1 MTPPLPASA
10 ATHPA
15 TPRRNSPC
23 SLDLAQAVDWL
34 VGHRVLCD
42 PDAAPLPP
50 DQTVFPERSLLEL
63 VLTCRHL
70 QRNQAPLSQRQYTDL
85 DATLQSASM
94 ITTRPTCRNR
104 LRASPQLFPYYAL
117 LSVLLAEV
125 DLPGVLTLAQIQRTS
140 DRYEG
145 NPLPTNVT
153 AFQQLELRYILD
165 RGGIRHA
172 LPAESA
178 LAARCLPARS
188 DPDQLTDLQ
197 SYALTH
203 TVFYLTDFAT
213 HPVTVLTRPQIA
225 QTACLLAGL
234 LSRYTTIRDYDLTAE
249 VLFSCSAL
257 SEPASSS
264 TDRAWTQIG
273 NAQDPGGAVPGPH
286 HDPAIASTFAET
298 ESFDPYWFG
307 TSAHTTA
314 VTVMAAVS
322 QLRPTQ
328 SLIA

>member
-1 MTPPLPASA
+1 VPGSE
-10 ATHPA
+10 
-15 TPRRNSPC
+15 
-23 SLDLAQAVDWL
+23 DDWL
-34 VGHRVLCD
+34 VGHRALYD
-42 PDAAPLPP
+42 PDEAPLPP

-85 DATLQSASM
+85 DATLQAASM
-94 ITTRPTCRNR
+94 IASRSTCRTR

-125 DLPGVLTLAQIQRTS
+125 DLPGVLTLAQLQRTS
-140 DRYEG
+140 DRYEC
-145 NPLPTNVT
+145 NPLPINAT
-153 AFQQLELRYILD
+153 AFQQLEMRYILD
-165 RGGIRHA
+165 RGGIHHA
-172 LPAESA
+172 LPAEAA
-178 LAARCLPARS
+178 LAARCLPADS
-188 DPDQLTDLQ
+188 DPEQLTDLQ

-213 HPVTVLTRPQIA
+213 HPVTVLTRL
-225 QTACLLAGL
+225 QTTQAARLLAGL
-234 LSRYTTIRDYDLTAE
+234 LSRYTTIRDYDLAAE
-249 VLFSCSAL
+249 VLSSYSAL

-273 NAQDPGGAVPGPH
+273 RAQDTGGAVPGPH

-298 ESFDPYWFG
+298 KSFDLYWFA

-314 VTVMAAVS
+314 VTVIAAVS
-322 QLRPTQ
+322 QLWPTQ
-328 SLIA
+328 SVIA